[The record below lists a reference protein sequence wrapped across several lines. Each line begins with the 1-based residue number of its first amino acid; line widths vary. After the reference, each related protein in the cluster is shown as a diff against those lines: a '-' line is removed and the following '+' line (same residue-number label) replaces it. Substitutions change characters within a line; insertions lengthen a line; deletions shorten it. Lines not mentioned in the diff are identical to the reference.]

1 MTNLNKCLI
10 LNLYKVI
17 SFNYNSKYGDQVMKT
32 KRTILKTLAI
42 TAITFLASGSAL
54 AHSDHDHSV
63 VPFKW
68 EFSKK
73 LNAKVERDLNSNKP
87 TGTIG
92 LNSIEQKKFDHYGI
106 KVGNKFNS
114 SIRNVEVTFERVS
127 SGLKITDASLIKFAS
142 TEDIVPKRNI
152 SSINKVSGQLLSHVG
167 HDHNRLPVEWV
178 FGPATNSKI
187 VKHMFEGKGDLF
199 VGLTRFEQKL
209 LNEYDIRTG
218 NQFNLSIS
226 GHSFLA
232 ERTSGGLNIINHV
245 ENDGVA
251 KVKENTTKDNV

>member
-1 MTNLNKCLI
+1 MKTTRSI
-10 LNLYKVI
+10 LN
-17 SFNYNSKYGDQVMKT
+17 
-32 KRTILKTLAI
+32 TLAI
-42 TAITFLASGSAL
+42 TAMTLLLSGTAL
-54 AHSDHDHSV
+54 AHSDHDHST

-68 EFSKK
+68 EFTKN

-114 SIRNVEVTFERVS
+114 TIRNVEVTFERIS

-142 TEDIVPKRNI
+142 TEGIVPIRNV
-152 SSINKVSGQLLSHVG
+152 SIVNRAQVLSHVG

-187 VKHMFEGKGDLF
+187 VKHMFEGKGNF
-199 VGLTRFEQKL
+199 PVGLTRVEQKL
-209 LNEYDIRTG
+209 LNEYEIKVG
-218 NQFNLSIS
+218 NQFHLSIS
-226 GHSFLA
+226 GHNFLA

-245 ENDGVA
+245 ENDGVV
-251 KVKENTTKDNV
+251 KVKENTTNDNV